1 MKLKVC
7 GLKNPKNIEQI
18 SKLDVDFMG
27 FIFFEQSKRFVGKS
41 LNRSMLNEISKHIK
55 KVAVFVNE
63 RSEDVLWTLKDYE
76 YSFDYIQCHGDETPD
91 YCKDLRNLGFGIIKA
106 FQIDEEFNFDQLEAY
121 KDAVD
126 YYLFDT
132 SSKHYGGSGQK
143 FNWSLLKKYKGNK
156 PFFLSGGIKPED
168 VSQVQN
174 VAHPQLFAI
183 DMNSGF
189 EDEPG
194 LKNSNLIETFSEE
207 LKHHS

>member
-7 GLKNPKNIEQI
+7 GLKNPENIEQI

-27 FIFFEQSKRFVGKS
+27 FIFFERSKRFVGAN
-41 LNRSMLNEISKHIK
+41 LNRSMLNRIPKHIK

-91 YCKDLRNLGFGIIKA
+91 CCKDLRNLGFGIIKA
-106 FQIDEEFNFDQLEAY
+106 FQIDAEFNFDQLEAY

-143 FNWSLLKKYKGNK
+143 FDWSLLKKYKGNK

-174 VAHPQLFAI
+174 VSHPQLFAI
-183 DMNSGF
+183 DINSGF

>member
-1 MKLKVC
+1 MKIKVC
-7 GLKNPKNIEQI
+7 GLRSPENIEQI
-18 SKLDVDFMG
+18 STLDVDFMG
-27 FIFFEQSKRFVGKS
+27 FIFFKRSKRFVSNS
-41 LNRSMLNEISKHIK
+41 LNKNNLNKIPSHIK
-55 KVAVFVNE
+55 KIAVFVNE

-76 YSFDYIQCHGDETPD
+76 YGFDYIQCHGDETPD
-91 YCKDLRNLGFGIIKA
+91 YCKDLRDLGFGVIKA
-106 FQIDEEFNFDQLEAY
+106 FQMDEEFNFDQLDAY

-143 FNWSLLKKYKGNK
+143 FDWSLLKKYKGNK

-168 VSQVQN
+168 VNQVQN
-174 VAHPQLFAI
+174 ISHPQLLAI
-183 DMNSGF
+183 DINSGF

-194 LKNSNLIETFSEE
+194 LKDCKLIETFSEK

>member
-1 MKLKVC
+1 MKIKVC
-7 GLKNPKNIEQI
+7 GLRSPENIEQI
-18 SKLDVDFMG
+18 SKLNVDFMG
-27 FIFFEQSKRFVGKS
+27 FIFFKRSKRFVSNS
-41 LNRSMLNEISKHIK
+41 LNKNNLNKIPSHIK
-55 KVAVFVNE
+55 KIAVFVNE